1 MKRCPQCNRVESD
14 NTLSFCRVDGATLL
28 RDSGSV
34 GVDGGTIKL
43 DSTRDLGEVHTSILP
58 HAITAPALNRAT
70 TPTAV
75 LPPAN
80 EISPLPRVVSRWR
93 WGFRIA
99 PVVGVLLVAVLGI
112 YLYSPRTE
120 TRTNTTPQVES
131 IAVLPFINASG
142 NSDAEYLSDGITET
156 LINNLSQMPNL
167 SVKARSSVFRY
178 KGKEVDPRMVGG
190 ELSVQA
196 ILNGRVVQRGDDLTL
211 YLSLVDT
218 RTGNQIWGDQY
229 NRKQADL
236 ISLQSEISRDVLS
249 KLSAKLSGSEEQK
262 VTNNYTHNS
271 EAYELYLQGR
281 YFWNKRTV
289 QGIQKSIDY
298 FQKAIEKDPN
308 YALGYAGLADAYAVL
323 AYYGGMTAQEAFPK
337 AREAALKSLSID
349 NNLAESHNALGF
361 VLTLSDYDYAGAERE
376 YRRVIELNPNY
387 ALAHQ
392 NLGVMLTRI
401 GRTTEGMA
409 EVQRGLEIE
418 PLSIVINRLYG
429 DLLICGKRYDEALVQ
444 LKKTLELE
452 PSFPTTHLSLSSL
465 YQLTNKYAESVES
478 YASYQQLSGH
488 SETAKVARESFAR
501 GGWQGYLRGMTGPS
515 RPAGVSPFIAATFH
529 AQLGE
534 KDKAFAELE
543 KAFDNREWL
552 LLYIRI
558 DPRLDALRDDPRYQ
572 DLVRRMK
579 FPETQ

>member
-14 NTLSFCRVDGATLL
+14 DTLSFCRVDGTTLL
-28 RDSGSV
+28 RDSGS
-34 GVDGGTIKL
+34 L
-43 DSTRDLGEVHTSILP
+43 DTHANPVNSDPGEIHTSILP
-58 HAITAPALNRAT
+58 HAITPIALSRAT
-70 TPTAV
+70 APTTTLPSTKQISEPLHEAHKSKWV
-75 LPPAN
+75 L
-80 EISPLPRVVSRWR
+80 
-93 WGFRIA
+93 RITTLI
-99 PVVGVLLVAVLGI
+99 GVLVVALLSI
-112 YLYSPRTE
+112 YLYSRRTE
-120 TRTNTTPQVES
+120 TKTSTSPQIES
-131 IAVLPFINASG
+131 VAVMPFINASG

-156 LINNLSQMPNL
+156 LINSLSQLPNL

-178 KGKEVDPRMVGG
+178 KGREVDPRTVGG
-190 ELSVQA
+190 ELNVQA
-196 ILNGRVVQRGDDLTL
+196 ILNGRVLQRGDDLTL

-218 RTGNQIWGDQY
+218 RTGDQIWGDQY
-229 NRKQADL
+229 SRKQADL
-236 ISLQSEISRDVLS
+236 ISLQNEISRNVLS
-249 KLSAKLSGSEEQK
+249 KLRAKLSGPEERK
-262 VTNNYTHNS
+262 VTHNYTENS
-271 EAYELYLQGR
+271 EAYQLYLQGR
-281 YFWNKRTV
+281 YFWNKRTL
-289 QGIQKSIDY
+289 QGIQKSLDY

-308 YALGYAGLADAYAVL
+308 YALGYAGLSDGYALL
-323 AYYGGMTAQEAFPK
+323 AYYGGMPAQDAFPK
-337 AREAALKSLSID
+337 AREAALKALSID
-349 NNLAESHNALGF
+349 NNLPEAHNALGF

-418 PLSIVINRLYG
+418 PLSIVMNRLYG

-488 SETAKVARESFAR
+488 SETAKFARDSFAR
-501 GGWQGYLRGMTGPS
+501 RGWQGYLGSMTGPP

>member
-14 NTLSFCRVDGATLL
+14 DTLSFCRVDGTTLL

-34 GVDGGTIKL
+34 GVGANTIKF
-43 DSTRDLGEVHTSILP
+43 DGTADPGEIHTSILP
-58 HAITAPALNRAT
+58 HAITGNALSRAT
-70 TPTAV
+70 APTAT
-75 LPPAN
+75 LPATE
-80 EISPLPRVVSRWR
+80 EISEPPRVVSKSSWR
-93 WGFRIA
+93 LRIA
-99 PVVGVLLVAVLGI
+99 MFLGLLLIGILGI
-112 YLYSPRTE
+112 YLYSRRTE
-120 TRTNTTPQVES
+120 TKTNASPQIES
-131 IAVLPFINASG
+131 VAVMPFLNASG

-156 LINNLSQMPNL
+156 LINNLSQLPNL

-178 KGKEVDPRMVGG
+178 KGKEADPRAVGS

-236 ISLQSEISRDVLS
+236 ISLQSEISRDVVS
-249 KLSAKLSGSEEQK
+249 KLRAKLTGSEQQK
-262 VTNNYTHNS
+262 VTNNHTQNP
-271 EAYELYLQGR
+271 EAYQLYLQGR
-281 YFWNKRTV
+281 FFWNKRTV
-289 QGIQKSIDY
+289 QGIQKSIEY

-308 YALGYAGLADAYAVL
+308 YALGYAGLSDGYALL
-323 AYYGGMTAQEAFPK
+323 AYYGGMPAQEAFPR
-337 AREAALKSLSID
+337 AREAALKALSID

-361 VLTLSDYDYAGAERE
+361 VLTLADYDYAGAERE

-401 GRTTEGMA
+401 GRTAEGMA

-418 PLSIVINRLYG
+418 PLSIVMNRLYG
-429 DLLICGKRYDEALVQ
+429 DLLVDGRRYDEALVQ
-444 LKKTLELE
+444 LKKTLDLE

-465 YQLTNKYAESVES
+465 YQLTTKYAESVGS
-478 YASYQQLSGH
+478 YASYQQLSGR
-488 SETAKVARESFAR
+488 SETARSARESFAR
-501 GGWQGYLRGMTGPS
+501 GGWQGYLREMTGSS
-515 RPAGVSPFIAATFH
+515 RPAGVSPYMAATFH
-529 AQLGE
+529 VQLGE

-543 KAFDNREWL
+543 KAFNNREWL
-552 LLYIRI
+552 LLYIKI